1 MLYCIIS
8 GVMTRKRCMPSECL
22 IIFFKDLY
30 LSLVKFSAVG
40 FCTMQSFI
48 KNFTSLMVNHPWF
61 QPGHVGFHEKVLR
74 CVFPHV
80 CCTSVCCTY
89 PGRILSGGLIQFS
102 CKSVR
107 NTLLV
112 FLSVSAHSAVHSAGK
127 AFPFLMAIHILLD
140 YHDSTVSFTM
150 TLVSKFPHTT
160 LPTCRFLYTLFLAT
174 QILEL

>member
-89 PGRILSGGLIQFS
+89 PGRILSGGLVQFS
-102 CKSVR
+102 CKSVKYVAGISFCICSFCCS
-107 NTLLV
+107 LCWES
-112 FLSVSAHSAVHSAGK
+112 LSLPHGY
-127 AFPFLMAIHILLD
+127 P
-140 YHDSTVSFTM
+140 YST
-150 TLVSKFPHTT
+150 
-160 LPTCRFLYTLFLAT
+160 
-174 QILEL
+174 